1 MQRISGGCSGTHW
14 MTRMNSIV
22 SHSLTYSR
30 YFRTPL
36 HGSLEMGDE
45 SMSNLLLK
53 AGASTVAQSGVAPGD
68 VRAFRS

>member
-1 MQRISGGCSGTHW
+1 MSPASCH
-14 MTRMNSIV
+14 NSDDDKQ
-22 SHSLTYSR
+22 TR

-53 AGASTVAQSGVAPGD
+53 AGASRDAQIS
-68 VRAFRS
+68 